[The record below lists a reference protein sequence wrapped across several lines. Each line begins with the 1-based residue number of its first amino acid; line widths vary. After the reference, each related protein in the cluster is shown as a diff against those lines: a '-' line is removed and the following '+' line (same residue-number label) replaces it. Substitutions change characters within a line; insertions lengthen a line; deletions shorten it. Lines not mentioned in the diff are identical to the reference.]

1 MKLDLNV
8 INDLVGKAAEE
19 KVNECLGI
27 INSTKWPLYFI
38 GPSGSGKTAI
48 SMAVAKAYAQEH
60 NVPAY
65 YLQLSPDQTKTSIIL
80 GLRLIN
86 GSLVPVK
93 GVVAQAME
101 EGAIIIIDE
110 ATHTNQELLL
120 MFNSI
125 MDRTSITSIGDEIVY
140 AKDTFRIIF
149 SSNNQYYAGNVRLPQ
164 SFAQRVV
171 TFRFDYPSFIDEVK
185 ITAKIVSDEYSGKK
199 AIMPVSVLK
208 YICSFIREIRSDIY
222 PLSARNAAIAVMR
235 LLILAKEKINEQQ
248 SKDSKEDEKPVKGG
262 KKVIA
267 KKGEG
272 DDDDYFTK
280 GQNVES
286 IRRRIANRILGRDV
300 QSVDELKCKDVNEF
314 VNFVSM
320 IGIPGFREIILSSCM
335 FYLDVDGMEINE
347 DSFRQKIFSSVI

>member
-248 SKDSKEDEKPVKGG
+248 SKDSEE
-262 KKVIA
+262 
-267 KKGEG
+267 
-272 DDDDYFTK
+272 DDYFTK

-320 IGIPGFREIILSSCM
+320 IGIPRFREIILSSCM